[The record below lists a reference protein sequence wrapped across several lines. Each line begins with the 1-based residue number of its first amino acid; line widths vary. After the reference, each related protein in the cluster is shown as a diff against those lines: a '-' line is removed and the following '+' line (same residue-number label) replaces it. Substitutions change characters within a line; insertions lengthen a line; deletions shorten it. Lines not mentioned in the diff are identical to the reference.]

1 MGATAELSSRA
12 IRGFFYEEFEKAKD
26 TSWIEKIANYFP
38 SDQESETYKWLTQT
52 PVMRE
57 WIGGRNAKGFQS
69 NGITIENKEFEA
81 TIEILLKDLRCDKTG
96 QIRMRMGELVENSYS
111 HWLSLISTL
120 VNNGE
125 SGLSYDGAAF
135 FSASH
140 ADTNSG
146 TYKNLL
152 TASEV
157 AALNVGTAGTPTAAE
172 MADAILGVIAYM
184 YGYLDPRGEPRNENA
199 LDFVVMVPISLW
211 APAQKAVSG
220 NILMGAV
227 GSLDNPLKGAD
238 LKLSV
243 VPNARLTA
251 SDWAAKFCVFR
262 ADARAKP
269 FIRQQEKDVEL
280 KMLAEGSD
288 FEFKENAWQIGID
301 ASRNVG
307 YGMHWQAAKATLS

>member
-12 IRGFFYEEFEKAKD
+12 IRGFFYEEFEKARN
-26 TSWIEKIANYFP
+26 TSWVEKIANMFT
-38 SDQESETYKWLTQT
+38 SDQESETYKWLTQS

-57 WIGGRNAKGFQS
+57 WIGGRHAKGFQS
-69 NGITIENKEFEA
+69 NGITIENKKFEA
-81 TIEILLKDLRCDKTG
+81 TIEILLKDLRRDKTG
-96 QIRMRMGELVENSYS
+96 QIRMRMAELVDNSYS
-111 HWLSLISTL
+111 HWLSLLSTL
-120 VNNGE
+120 INNGE
-125 SGLSYDGAAF
+125 TGLSYDGVPY

-140 ADTNSG
+140 VDTNSG

-157 AALNVGTAGTPTAAE
+157 TALNVGTAAAPTAAE
-172 MADAILGVIAYM
+172 MADAILGVIGYM

-238 LKLSV
+238 LKLTV

-251 SDWAAKFCVFR
+251 ADWVGKFCVFR
-262 ADARAKP
+262 GDSRSKP
-269 FIRQQEKDVEL
+269 FIGQSETEVDL
-280 KMLAEGSD
+280 KMKAEGSD
-288 FEFKENAWQIGID
+288 FEFDEDAWQIGID
-301 ASRNVG
+301 ANRNAG
-307 YGMHWQAAKATLS
+307 YGMHHQAAKATMS